1 MENIYEI
8 LDNSLNNAT
17 SLEIVKAT
25 IKLLD
30 AKKAGQIKALKIDNK
45 TIIADYFVI
54 CSGNSSTQIKSLA
67 EEVEYQLS
75 KGGVPF
81 VKLEGSDSIE
91 WKVVDCHD
99 VIIHIFSNEA
109 RDFYKL
115 EKLWADA
122 EEIDINDIISEN

>member
-8 LDNSLNNAT
+8 LDG
-17 SLEIVKAT
+17 SLENASSFEIAKAT
-25 IKLLD
+25 VKLLD
-30 AKKAGQIKALKIDNK
+30 AKKAWQIKALKIDSK

-54 CSGNSSTQIKSLA
+54 CTGNSSTQVKSLA
-67 EEVEYQLS
+67 DEVEYQLS

-81 VKLEGSDSIE
+81 IKLEGSDSIE

-109 RDFYKL
+109 REFYKL

-122 EEIDINDIISEN
+122 EEININDIISEN

>member
-1 MENIYEI
+1 MENIFEI
-8 LDNSLNNAT
+8 LDGSLENAT
-17 SLEIVKAT
+17 SYEIMKSTV
-25 IKLLD
+25 KLLD
-30 AKKAGQIKALKIDNK
+30 AKKGGQIKALKIDNK

-67 EEVEYQLS
+67 DEVEYQLG
-75 KGGVPF
+75 KGGVSH

-91 WKVVDCHD
+91 WKVIDCHD

-109 RDFYKL
+109 REFYKL

-122 EEIDINDIISEN
+122 EEININDIISED

>member
-1 MENIYEI
+1 MENIFEI
-8 LDNSLNNAT
+8 PQGALENAT
-17 SLEIVKAT
+17 SYEIVKA
-25 IKLLD
+25 IVKLLD

-54 CSGNSSTQIKSLA
+54 CSGNSSTQIRSLA
-67 EEVEYQLS
+67 DEVEYQLS
-75 KGGVPF
+75 KSGIPF
-81 VKLEGSDSIE
+81 VKLEGNDSIE

-122 EEIDINDIISEN
+122 EEIDISNILDEE